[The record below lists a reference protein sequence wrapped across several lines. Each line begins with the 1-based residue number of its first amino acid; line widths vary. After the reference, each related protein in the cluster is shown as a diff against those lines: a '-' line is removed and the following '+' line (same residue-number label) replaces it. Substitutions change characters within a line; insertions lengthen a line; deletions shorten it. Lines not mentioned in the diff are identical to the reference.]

1 MKNSIHI
8 ISEALK
14 NYISEA
20 SSILDSDINLTLPKK
35 EWVDSPST
43 KNPKVNIYLFEI
55 KENLELRENEWQT
68 IHSVN
73 GSVQKKKPD
82 VRIDLFYIMTF
93 YGQTPESPDAVIGA
107 VEEEQRYLSEV
118 LSIVYNHD
126 YIPQEFFIDNEGNPI
141 LNVPD
146 IPISVTRPK
155 FLEGEGGVQLWSAI
169 DQYVK
174 PAIYLKVTAP
184 ILFDFQD
191 ETSIVLKKNI
201 TIHDRHH
208 VPNIVDLKGEVF
220 TKFIKTYS
228 DNSTEEFIMLIPQA
242 KVILEQE
249 NVNGNFEIVSSLLTD
264 NRGFFIFKLLDKN
277 KVYQIRV
284 LMRAYSEAVEIIDI
298 SKKIEIE
305 LIKN

>member
-8 ISEALK
+8 IGETLK

-20 SSILDSDINLTLPKK
+20 SSVLDSDISLMLPKK
-35 EWVDSPST
+35 KWVDSPSIE
-43 KNPKVNIYLFEI
+43 NPKVNIYLFEI

-68 IHSVN
+68 THSVN
-73 GSVQKKKPD
+73 GSIQKKKPD

-93 YGQTPESPDAVIGA
+93 YGQVPESPNAVIGA

-126 YIPQEFFIDNEGNPI
+126 YIPQEFFIDNDGNPI

-174 PAIYLKVTAP
+174 PAIYLKVTIP
-184 ILFDFQD
+184 INLKQQIEEAMVFSKIFKYGFYKNKKYIPSDEENIDFGG
-191 ETSIVLKKNI
+191 II
-201 TIHDRHH
+201 R
-208 VPNIVDLKGEVF
+208 
-220 TKFIKTYS
+220 
-228 DNSTEEFIMLIPQA
+228 
-242 KVILEQE
+242 
-249 NVNGNFEIVSSLLTD
+249 NGN
-264 NRGFFIFKLLDKN
+264 
-277 KVYQIRV
+277 IR
-284 LMRAYSEAVEIIDI
+284 YI
-298 SKKIEIE
+298 
-305 LIKN
+305 